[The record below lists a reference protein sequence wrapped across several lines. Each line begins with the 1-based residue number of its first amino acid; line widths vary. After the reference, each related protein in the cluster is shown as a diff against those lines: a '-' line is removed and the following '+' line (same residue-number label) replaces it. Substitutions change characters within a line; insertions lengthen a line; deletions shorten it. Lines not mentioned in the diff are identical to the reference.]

1 VKCDCILT
9 NLYIG
14 PDPREPE
21 EYEQLRSLN
30 VTAILNL
37 QTEADVHSGG
47 IKRARQMAKR
57 AGFGFISV
65 PVMDFDRL
73 ELQRKLP
80 DCVRKLDRL
89 LRVGHTVY
97 IHCTA
102 GVNRSPTVAVAYLHW
117 CLQWPLDQASTYL
130 HRIRDCCPDLESI
143 RRAKINAVASSS
155 GPMPNQ

>member
-1 VKCDCILT
+1 VKCDCILS
-9 NLYIG
+9 NLYVG
-14 PDPREPE
+14 PDPRVQE

-30 VTAILNL
+30 VTAILSL
-37 QTEADVHSGG
+37 QTEADVRSGG
-47 IKRARQMAKR
+47 IERARRMAKS
-57 AGFGFISV
+57 AGFGFINA
-65 PVMDFDRL
+65 PITDFDKL

-117 CLQWPLDQASTYL
+117 CLQWPLDQAATHL
-130 HRIRDCCPDLESI
+130 HRMRDCCPDLESI
-143 RRAKINAVASSS
+143 RKAERNIAAGLSK
-155 GPMPNQ
+155 PLRNQ